1 MTPRNYLYLL
11 DKYEEY
17 QPQIDR
23 LLESIVTTIAPNRVM
38 TSADDLDAIVNKLH
52 NSYPF
57 VELLYCLDEK
67 GVQTTDSAAAPGIA
81 DSKRREAGLGS
92 DRSNRTYYTDARDNT
107 AALTVT
113 SPYLSSATHQLA
125 LSAVQRFTNPAGAVS
140 YLVINFNL
148 EKLITFLNGDEL
160 RRRVHP
166 LFQIMYGIIGVM
178 LVLVAGLLLF
188 SAGVSLMEVIYEHTN
203 TATQAFGIVIL
214 ITLGLAIFDLGKTIL
229 EEEVLMHK
237 DVHHQGSMRRTI
249 SRFMSAIVI
258 AVSIESLLLMFK
270 SLLGDATHLNSA
282 VWMLLAAVA
291 LLVGLGAY
299 LKLTSEPK
307 VTRERGSEQ

>member
-11 DKYEEY
+11 TKYDEY
-17 QPQIDR
+17 QKPIDR
-23 LLESIVTTIAPNRVM
+23 LLDSIITTLEPNKVIASPIEMTQAVTR
-38 TSADDLDAIVNKLH
+38 LH
-52 NSYPF
+52 QSYPF
-57 VELLYCLDEK
+57 VELLYCLDEE
-67 GVQTTDSAAAPGIA
+67 GSQSTASAVAPGIA

-92 DRSNRTYYTDARDNT
+92 DRSNRPYYTSARDNERT
-107 AALTVT
+107 MTTVT

-125 LSAVQRFTNPAGAVS
+125 LSAVQRFVDDAGKVC

-148 EKLITFLNGDEL
+148 EKLITFLNGDKL
-160 RRRVHP
+160 RLRVHP
-166 LFQIMYGIIGVM
+166 LFQIVYGIIGLL
-178 LVLVAGLLLF
+178 LVSVAGLLLF
-188 SAGVSLMEVIYEHTN
+188 SAGASLVEVLYRHTN

-229 EEEVLMHK
+229 EEEVLLHK
-237 DVHHQGSMRRTI
+237 DIHHQGSTRRTI

-282 VWMLLAAVA
+282 VWMLMAAVA
-291 LLVGLGAY
+291 LLVGLGIY
-299 LKLTSEPK
+299 LKLTDENNK
-307 VTRERGSEQ
+307 T

>member
-11 DKYEEY
+11 TKYDEY
-17 QPQIDR
+17 QQPIHR
-23 LLESIVTTIAPNRVM
+23 LLESIVTTLAPNRVAS
-38 TSADDLDAIVNKLH
+38 SAEELNQVVDKLH
-52 NSYPF
+52 QSYPF
-57 VELLYCLDEK
+57 VELLYCLDEQ
-67 GVQTTDSAAAPGIA
+67 GTQFTDSAAAPGIA

-92 DRSNRTYYTDARDNT
+92 DRSNRAYYCAARENDRAT
-107 AALTVT
+107 TVT

-125 LSAVQRFTNPAGAVS
+125 LSAVQRFTRADGSVG

-166 LFQIMYGIIGVM
+166 AFQVIYGIIGVM

-188 SAGVSLMEVIYEHTN
+188 SAGSSLVEVVYQHTN

-229 EEEVLMHK
+229 EEEVLLHK
-237 DVHHQGSMRRTI
+237 DIHHQGSTRRTI

-270 SLLGDATHLNSA
+270 SLLGDPSHLNSA
-282 VWMLLAAVA
+282 VWMLMAAVA
-291 LLVGLGAY
+291 LLVGLGVY
-299 LKLTSEPK
+299 LKLTGDNK
-307 VTRERGSEQ
+307 